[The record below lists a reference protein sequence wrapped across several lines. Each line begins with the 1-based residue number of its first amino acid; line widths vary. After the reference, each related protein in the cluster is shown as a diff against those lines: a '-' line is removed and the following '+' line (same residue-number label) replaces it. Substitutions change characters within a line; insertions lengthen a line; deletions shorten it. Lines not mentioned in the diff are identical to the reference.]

1 MRIHSLC
8 KTLWKLDLCK
18 NHGRYAHRVRTLVRM
33 DNNLISQRQLAKDA
47 GIGEPTVRKYKD
59 LYNIP
64 PSRVSGNKILY
75 DPRLADVFKQIYE
88 LTSQKRESDEI
99 QAEVDA
105 ALKEFGLVDAPQAQE
120 READNQAQAQTR
132 EAKSMAQE
140 ITDGISG
147 QVTEM
152 LKDHN
157 VAIVELVDTKIN
169 QTADLLN
176 RLVESERHRG
186 QLEGALQTM
195 QLQLAEAQKA
205 QKLLPEKVEALQE
218 QELKAVQLQSQL
230 KQLELESGTT
240 QKDLA
245 QAKEQQQ
252 RYEQSL
258 HLANQT
264 VEQKEAQLKEME
276 RERERMRTELEA
288 LQAEKESLQ
297 ADNMAKDEALEAE
310 RNKPLLKKIFS

>member
-1 MRIHSLC
+1 M
-8 KTLWKLDLCK
+8 
-18 NHGRYAHRVRTLVRM
+18 RM

-105 ALKEFGLVDAPQAQE
+105 ALKEFGLVDEPQAQK

-132 EAKSMAQE
+132 EAKSMSQE
-140 ITDGISG
+140 IAEKVSE
-147 QVTEM
+147 QVSAMAME
-152 LKDHN
+152 HN
-157 VAIVELVDTKIN
+157 KVIVEMMDAKAKE
-169 QTADLLN
+169 QSDLIT
-176 RLVESERHRG
+176 RLSESERDRG
-186 QLEGALQTM
+186 RLEGMLESM
-195 QLQLAEAQKA
+195 QYQLIEAQNA

-218 QELKAVQLQSQL
+218 QEIKAIQLQSQL

-258 HLANQT
+258 QLANQT

-276 RERERMRTELEA
+276 RERERMREELEALHAEKEA
-288 LQAEKESLQ
+288 LQAENQ
-297 ADNMAKDEALEAE
+297 AKDEALEAE
-310 RNKPLLKKIFS
+310 RNKPWHKKIFS